1 MSDPTEFK
9 KLVSC
14 SRPKEVTMSEDEA
27 MTIVEFLLARI
38 AEDESF
44 AHAADRSRWR
54 GEDKG
59 ITFDMYSDH
68 YDDGEAMA
76 RLEADTRANADLIAE
91 FSPSRVLTEC
101 EAKRRIV
108 EEARDYSPELAE
120 GDNGEWAFDVV
131 LRALA
136 AVYADR
142 PGFDPAWLDTPS
154 GSGLTEV

>member
-1 MSDPTEFK
+1 
-9 KLVSC
+9 
-14 SRPKEVTMSEDEA
+14 

-44 AHAADRSRWR
+44 AHAADGSRWR

-91 FSPSRVLTEC
+91 FSPSRVLAEC
-101 EAKRRIV
+101 EAKRRII
-108 EEARDYSPELAE
+108 
-120 GDNGEWAFDVV
+120 NHHQFDHIDGAHLCQDTMVDDDQCKE

-136 AVYADR
+136 SVYADR
-142 PGFDPAWLDTPS
+142 PGFDPAWLDTPITRTTTRHGACDVS
-154 GSGLTEV
+154 AAR